1 MQKATFA
8 ELKSGSERFIAV
20 CVSRSKLL
28 PELYI
33 GSSRHET
40 GEIRQTAANGASV
53 HTIYMWHDAWSAV
66 NVDLE
71 ELTSR
76 DLAGGGLWW
85 VVRRRFEHAVVVQ
98 QWPLVD
104 LPVPN
109 CNSLAG
115 SEWMP
120 IRDWQWP
127 QPREWITPS
136 SVVGCDRSDAGHLA
150 DVRFHRQFVVKNNA

>member
-53 HTIYMWHDAWSAV
+53 HTIYM
-66 NVDLE
+66 
-71 ELTSR
+71 
-76 DLAGGGLWW
+76 
-85 VVRRRFEHAVVVQ
+85 
-98 QWPLVD
+98 
-104 LPVPN
+104 
-109 CNSLAG
+109 
-115 SEWMP
+115 
-120 IRDWQWP
+120 
-127 QPREWITPS
+127 
-136 SVVGCDRSDAGHLA
+136 
-150 DVRFHRQFVVKNNA
+150 